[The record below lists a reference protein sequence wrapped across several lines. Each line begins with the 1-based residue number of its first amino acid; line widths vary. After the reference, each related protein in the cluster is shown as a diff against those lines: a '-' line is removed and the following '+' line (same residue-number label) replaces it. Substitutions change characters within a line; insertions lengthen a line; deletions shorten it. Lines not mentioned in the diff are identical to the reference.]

1 MKNQIRKAVFPVAG
15 LGTRFLPATKAIPK
29 EMLPIVDKPV
39 IQLVLEEAR
48 EAGIEHFVFVTG
60 RNKSPIEDHFDR
72 NYELE
77 DTLRQRGKS
86 AELELV
92 ERDLPAAG
100 FTSFTR
106 QQQPLGLGHA
116 VWCARGLVGNEPFA
130 LLLPD
135 MLIHSKPGCLKQ
147 MMEVYA
153 GTGGNIIAVEEVPVA
168 QIHRYGAVGVG
179 KKLGKAFEITSMIEK
194 PKPEAAPSNLI
205 ISGRYILQ
213 PEIFP
218 KIERQ
223 GRGAGG
229 EIQLTDAMIQLLAE
243 QPFYGLKFHGKTYDC
258 GDRLG
263 FLLANVAYGLEHQGV
278 GSAFRAALRDH
289 LRSIGKP

>member
-1 MKNQIRKAVFPVAG
+1 
-15 LGTRFLPATKAIPK
+15 
-29 EMLPIVDKPV
+29 
-39 IQLVLEEAR
+39 
-48 EAGIEHFVFVTG
+48 
-60 RNKSPIEDHFDR
+60 
-72 NYELE
+72 
-77 DTLRQRGKS
+77 
-86 AELELV
+86 
-92 ERDLPAAG
+92 
-100 FTSFTR
+100 
-106 QQQPLGLGHA
+106 
-116 VWCARGLVGNEPFA
+116 
-130 LLLPD
+130 